1 MLKLNFNTPI
11 PKSQR
16 DNLIRSLKSLGF
28 SYERVYQGGVYS
40 LHKFYGRLP
49 TITGSSDVDIIFT
62 DKKSIDDFKQTKIDS
77 VEMYFII
84 ERENYED

>member
-11 PKSQR
+11 PKAQR
-16 DNLIRSLKSLGF
+16 DNLIRSLKALGF

-49 TITGSSDVDIIFT
+49 TISGSSDVDIIFT
-62 DKKSIDDFKQTKIDS
+62 DKNALDNFKQTKIDS
-77 VEMYFII
+77 VEMYFIV
-84 ERENYED
+84 EREI